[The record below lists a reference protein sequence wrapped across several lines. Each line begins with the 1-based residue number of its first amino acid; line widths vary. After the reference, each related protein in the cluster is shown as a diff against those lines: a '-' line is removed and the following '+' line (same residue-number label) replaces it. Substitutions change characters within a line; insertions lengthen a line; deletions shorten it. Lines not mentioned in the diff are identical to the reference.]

1 MQEKNFVSGKIGDE
15 YKSWEPGDNIFITTQ
30 TGSGKTFFILH
41 ELLPYAFRNNRKILY
56 LVNRSILA
64 DQINQEITE
73 YAIEERDNFGVD
85 LRDYILVLT
94 YQYLEQMYYKD
105 KGERDEDKFNWL
117 CKYYYVVCDE
127 CHYFI
132 NDSLFN
138 TRTYI
143 SHFTLRMYCQAVTIY
158 ISATMDEWETTL
170 SIYEPMRFIM
180 QNNIQV
186 SHPESDNPYL
196 NEGVRVSRNFYEKI
210 KRYDGERDY
219 EYLQIKA
226 FKDISDIPDLIR
238 QEDKKEKWL
247 IFYNDIKKGQELE
260 KKLKEDNVDAIFIDS
275 SYKKDE
281 ETGGTVQHIVSE
293 QEMNCKVIIATSAL
307 DNGISIKDSGLR
319 NLIILAE
326 NKVEFIQM
334 LGRKREDGRKVK
346 LFLCLRSSK
355 DFSNRLSY
363 LQKIE
368 ATYRF
373 CKQRIDQG
381 RQVEL
386 VNTLL
391 NDIEFYKKARR
402 FLYQTTIERRNC
414 LPVLQINPF
423 SIDNIT
429 AQIKFYNQ
437 QIKRFKEEGEL
448 AFLKTQCEWLNISDD
463 NIEDMLVC
471 IGEERKEKLQ
481 DDICAA
487 LDSQLEKNLTRNESI
502 ELKKDIKNQI
512 KELLEQ
518 KMYGDSNLNK
528 YLEEIRKLDRPFA
541 GSTINEVLDKL
552 DLPYII
558 EDSGARRD
566 KVYVVKKREEDT
578 VCKE

>member
-1 MQEKNFVSGKIGDE
+1 
-15 YKSWEPGDNIFITTQ
+15 
-30 TGSGKTFFILH
+30 
-41 ELLPYAFRNNRKILY
+41 
-56 LVNRSILA
+56 
-64 DQINQEITE
+64 
-73 YAIEERDNFGVD
+73 
-85 LRDYILVLT
+85 
-94 YQYLEQMYYKD
+94 
-105 KGERDEDKFNWL
+105 
-117 CKYYYVVCDE
+117 
-127 CHYFI
+127 
-132 NDSLFN
+132 
-138 TRTYI
+138 
-143 SHFTLRMYCQAVTIY
+143 
-158 ISATMDEWETTL
+158 
-170 SIYEPMRFIM
+170 M

-487 LDSQLEKNLTRNESI
+487 LDSQLEKNLTRDESI